1 MNLTATI
8 CDFYQFLRRS
18 QRLYVIFLTLSVQCK
33 EYFYDICA
41 ANKRGKPKLLSK
53 LRYHSIILA
62 GILFLL
68 AIPFCTW
75 AQNFDYLNLK
85 EYHYD
90 GNDGLQSELTKAIVR
105 DNFGFIWI
113 ATDKGLIRF
122 DGNNFIR
129 YDQELP
135 SEVIKDLL
143 LHSNGMIYVST
154 DLGLSQI
161 KPSAQEPAFKTIFHG
176 LTHASDTALWY
187 PKQLYEDDQGDL
199 WISDNNSVWKMQG
212 QDFTQFRFRQEDI
225 CSNVQRSFEIS
236 QDFKGNFFIVS
247 PVSNI
252 YFSKD
257 GQQFDSLSWA
267 HENSGLHFASAEITP
282 DKLIISNEKGVF
294 ILSTFFVL
302 EKKMEITQKV
312 NELFDLSCMLPLDN
326 DNYLAGSWTQGIGHV
341 QIKRGEFITVTAVDG
356 IHQNNINALT
366 LENNQLWISSDNGII
381 MAESPFFKAVYGD
394 LSRQYIQ
401 NISEAPDGNIY
412 FTDGNTLFK
421 IDSKNKAIPF
431 FNTDGSSIIL
441 RIITGQ
447 KNISLCMNNGHLIK
461 INYTNGNETDRLDLS
476 SSGSAIFT
484 GIEDKSKNLWL
495 CQDGYEGL
503 ISITP
508 DGIIKYFNKDSG
520 ISSRIVCVAEAD
532 DGSIWAGGLHDS
544 AYLFRKD
551 NDSKSFK
558 NISKGIPFFHNTDLN
573 INEII
578 PTGDE
583 KAWLASSFGLL
594 HFGNDS
600 LHRVHLGQHT
610 ETAIK
615 SLVKGRK
622 DNLWMAVSSGV
633 IRIQKDALLEYN
645 ENNGLPSKTVG
656 YRDLFADSYGRIW
669 AGTVE
674 GLAFAYDTKPDTCH
688 SPVLIEA
695 FKNRDSDIILNSS
708 ISATNKDY
716 LKFNFFTPE
725 YPGNAIK
732 YQYRIIAEGQPG
744 ADWQE
749 ATSQIEIYPN
759 ELPTGTLSFEIRAR
773 KSGNFIWSPP
783 LKLNLTIS
791 YPWYLDIVYWFFII
805 TGLALLIVIIIH
817 LNSIRMKRIQIRLER
832 IITEST
838 ETLREQKN
846 QLEEQKEL
854 ISKAN
859 EKLKKKNH
867 ELVLA
872 NEKANEAAH
881 SKSLFLSTMSHE
893 LRTPM
898 NAVIGLAYILLQ
910 EDPKPSQIANLKTL
924 KFSGENL
931 LALINDILDFSKIE
945 ANKIQLEEADFNI
958 KDLCQNLKNV
968 FQFKID
974 EKQLKFILKIDENVP
989 DFLVGDPTR
998 LNQILSNLL
1007 SNAVKFTEKG
1017 DIDLIINKKGETDQR
1032 IIIEFCVKDTGIG
1045 IEKEKQE
1052 EIFNSFTQASSST
1065 TRKYGGTGLGL
1076 SITKK
1081 LLELHNSKIS
1091 LDSEPGKGSRFYF
1104 DISFRKS
1111 EKQLTSAPSSEELF
1125 KLIQFRQEKVLLV
1138 DDNQVNLIVARKFL
1152 KQWNLEITMAR
1163 NGKEAVDLVSQNT
1176 FDLVLMDLQMPEM
1189 NGYDA
1194 AKTIREM
1201 NGDYYKN
1208 LPIIAL
1214 TASALLEVKEKVR
1227 KFGMNDSVTKPFVPA
1242 VLNATIARYLH
1253 KTDL

>member
-1 MNLTATI
+1 M
-8 CDFYQFLRRS
+8 
-18 QRLYVIFLTLSVQCK
+18 
-33 EYFYDICA
+33 
-41 ANKRGKPKLLSK
+41 SK
-53 LRYHSIILA
+53 LRYHTTILA
-62 GILFLL
+62 SILLIL
-68 AIPFCTW
+68 A
-75 AQNFDYLNLK
+75 ASSYVRSQDFDYQNLK

-90 GNDGLQSELTKAIVR
+90 SNDGLQSELTKSIVR
-105 DNFGFIWI
+105 DQFGFIWI
-113 ATDKGLIRF
+113 ATDNGLIRF
-122 DGNNFIR
+122 DGNSFIR

-135 SEVIKDLL
+135 SVVIKDLL
-143 LHSNGMIYVST
+143 LHSNGKIYVST

-161 KPSAQEPAFKTIFHG
+161 TPSAQEPAFQSLFPG

-187 PKQLYEDDQGDL
+187 PKQLFEDDEGTL

-212 QDFTQFRFRQEDI
+212 QDFTQYRFRPEDI

-236 QDFKGNFFIVS
+236 QDFKGNYFIVS
-247 PVSNI
+247 PISNI
-252 YFSKD
+252 YFSAD
-257 GQQFDSLSWA
+257 GEKFDSLSWKY
-267 HENSGLHFASAEITP
+267 ENSGLHFASAEISP

-294 ILSTFFVL
+294 ILSTFFAL
-302 EKKMEITQKV
+302 EKKMEIRQQV
-312 NELFDLSCMLPLDN
+312 SELFDLSCMLPLDEN
-326 DNYLAGSWTQGIGHV
+326 NYLAGSWTQGIRHV
-341 QIKRGEFITVTAVDG
+341 QIKRGELISATDIAG

-366 LENNQLWISSDNGII
+366 LEDNQLWISSDNGII
-381 MAESPFFKAVYGD
+381 MAESPFFKAVYRD
-394 LSRQYIQ
+394 LSHQYIQ
-401 NISEAPDGNIY
+401 NICEGPNGNIY

-421 IDSKNKAIPF
+421 ITQNNKAQSF
-431 FNTDGSSIIL
+431 YKTNGSSIIL
-441 RIITGQ
+441 RVIPG
-447 KNISLCMNNGHLIK
+447 KNDISLCMNNGHLLK
-461 INYTNGNETDRLDLS
+461 ISYTDGQETDKLDLS
-476 SSGSAIFT
+476 SSGSAIFS
-484 GIEDKSKNLWL
+484 GIEDKSGNLWL
-495 CQDGYEGL
+495 CQDGYGGL

-508 DGIIKYFNKDSG
+508 EGRINYYDENRG

-532 DGSIWAGGLHDS
+532 NGSIWAGGLHDN

-551 NDSKSFK
+551 INAESFE
-558 NISKGIPFFHNTDLN
+558 NISQEILFFHNTDLN

-578 PTGDE
+578 PTENGN
-583 KAWLASSFGLL
+583 AWLASSFGLVR
-594 HFGNDS
+594 FEKDS
-600 LHRVHLGQHT
+600 LHRIHLGQHT

-615 SLVKGRK
+615 SLVKGK
-622 DNLWMAVSSGV
+622 DDQLWMAVSNGV
-633 IRIQKDALLEYN
+633 IRMQDDVVLEYN

-674 GLAFAYDTKPDTCH
+674 GLAYAHDTKPDTCRP
-688 SPVLIEA
+688 PVLIEA
-695 FKNRDSDIILNSS
+695 FKNRDSEITINNS
-708 ISATNKDY
+708 ITATNKDY

-732 YQYRIIAEGQPG
+732 YQYRILGKEEKS
-744 ADWQE
+744 ADWQD
-749 ATSQIEIYPN
+749 AGSQIEIYPD
-759 ELPTGTLSFEIRAR
+759 ELPTGDLTFEIRAR
-773 KSGNFIWSPP
+773 KSGNFIWSRP
-783 LKLNLTIS
+783 LKIDLIINF
-791 YPWYLDIVYWFFII
+791 PWYLDIVYWFFILS
-805 TGLALLIVIIIH
+805 GLALLIVIIIQ
-817 LNSIRMKRIQIRLER
+817 LNSIRMKREQARLEN
-832 IITEST
+832 IIAEST
-838 ETLREQKN
+838 EVLRKQKE
-846 QLEEQKEL
+846 QLEEQKEI

-867 ELVLA
+867 ELVIA
-872 NEKANEAAH
+872 NEKANEAAR

-910 EDPKPSQIANLKTL
+910 EDPKPSQIQNLKTL

-958 KDLCQNLKNV
+958 RDLCNNLKNV

-974 EKQLKFILKIDENVP
+974 EKQLKFVLKIDENIP

-1017 DIDLIINKKGETDQR
+1017 EIDLIMNKKEETGQR
-1032 IIIEFCVKDTGIG
+1032 IVIEFCVKDTGIG
-1045 IEKEKQE
+1045 IEEEKRE

-1081 LLELHNSKIS
+1081 LLELHNTKIS
-1091 LDSEPGKGSRFYF
+1091 LDSVPGKGSRFYF

-1111 EKQLTSAPSSEELF
+1111 EKQLTSTPTSDEPF
-1125 KLIQFRQEKVLLV
+1125 KLIQFQQEKVLLV

-1152 KQWNLEITMAR
+1152 KQWNLDITMAR
-1163 NGKEAVDLVSQNT
+1163 NGKEAVELVHQNT

-1201 NGDYYKN
+1201 DGDYYKN
-1208 LPIIAL
+1208 LPIVAL

-1227 KFGMNDSVTKPFVPA
+1227 QYGMNDSVTKPFVPA
-1242 VLNATIARYLH
+1242 ILNATIARYLH
-1253 KTDL
+1253 QASIDKL

>member
-1 MNLTATI
+1 M
-8 CDFYQFLRRS
+8 
-18 QRLYVIFLTLSVQCK
+18 
-33 EYFYDICA
+33 
-41 ANKRGKPKLLSK
+41 SK
-53 LRYHSIILA
+53 LKYYSIILA
-62 GILFLL
+62 RLFFFL
-68 AIPFCTW
+68 AVPIYSG
-75 AQNFDYLNLK
+75 AQSFDYLNLK

-90 GNDGLQSELTKAIVR
+90 GNDGLQSELTKSIVR
-105 DNFGFIWI
+105 DDIGFIWI
-113 ATDKGLIRF
+113 ATDNGLIRF

-129 YDQELP
+129 YEKELP
-135 SEVIKDLL
+135 SVVIKDLL

-161 KPSAQEPAFKTIFHG
+161 TPSAQEPAFQSLFPG

-187 PKQLYEDDQGDL
+187 PKQLYEDDKGNL

-212 QDFTQFRFRQEDI
+212 QDFTQFRFRPDDI
-225 CSNVQRSFEIS
+225 CHNVQRSFEIS

-252 YFSKD
+252 YYSTD
-257 GQQFDSLSWA
+257 GQTFDSLSWA

-312 NELFDLSCMLPLDN
+312 NELFDLSCMLPLD
-326 DNYLAGSWTQGIGHV
+326 DNNFLAGSWTQGIRHV
-341 QIKRGEFITVTAVDG
+341 QIKRDEFISATAVEG
-356 IHQNNINALT
+356 VNQNNINALT
-366 LENNQLWISSDNGII
+366 LEDNQLWISSDNGII

-401 NISEAPDGNIY
+401 NISEGPNGNIY

-421 IDSKNKAIPF
+421 INSENEAIPLYK
-431 FNTDGSSIIL
+431 TDGSSIIL

-447 KNISLCMNNGHLIK
+447 KKISLCMNNGHLIR
-461 INYTNGNETDRLDLS
+461 ISYADGNETDRLDLS
-476 SSGSAIFT
+476 NSGSAIFA
-484 GIEDKSKNLWL
+484 GIENKSGNLWL

-503 ISITP
+503 ISITRE
-508 DGIIKYFNKDSG
+508 GRIKYYNKDLG
-520 ISSRIVCVAEAD
+520 ISSRIVCVAESN
-532 DGSIWAGGLHDS
+532 DGSIWAGGLHDD

-558 NISKGIPFFHNTDLN
+558 NISQGIPFFHNTDLN

-578 PTGDE
+578 PIEDG

-600 LHRVHLGQHT
+600 LSRIQLGQHT
-610 ETAIK
+610 GTAIK
-615 SLVKGRK
+615 SLVKGRE
-622 DNLWMAVSSGV
+622 DNLWMAVSNGV
-633 IRIQKDALLEYN
+633 IRMQPHAILEYN

-669 AGTVE
+669 AGTVD
-674 GLAFAYDTKPDTCH
+674 GLAFAYDTKPDTCRP
-688 SPVLIEA
+688 PVLIET
-695 FKNRDSDIILNSS
+695 FNNRDSEKTIKNTIT
-708 ISATNKDY
+708 ATNKDY

-732 YQYRIIAEGQPG
+732 YQYRIRSKEEPSIGWAN
-744 ADWQE
+744 A
-749 ATSQIEIYPN
+749 SRQIEIYPD
-759 ELPTGTLSFEIRAR
+759 ELPTGELTFEIRAR

-783 LKLNLTIS
+783 FILKLSIN
-791 YPWYLDIVYWFFII
+791 YPWYLDIVYWFFILS
-805 TGLALLIVIIIH
+805 GLALLIVIIIQ
-817 LNSIRMKRIQIRLER
+817 LNSIRMKREQLRLES
-832 IITEST
+832 IIAEST
-838 ETLREQKN
+838 EALRKQKE
-846 QLEEQKEL
+846 QLEVQKEL
-854 ISKAN
+854 ISQAN
-859 EKLKKKNH
+859 ETLKKKNH
-867 ELVLA
+867 ELVIA
-872 NEKANEAAH
+872 NEKANEAAR

-910 EDPKPSQIANLKTL
+910 EDPKPSQIQNLKTL

-958 KDLCQNLKNV
+958 RDLCHNLKNV

-974 EKQLKFILKIDENVP
+974 EKHLKFILKIDENVP

-1007 SNAVKFTEKG
+1007 SNAVKFTGKG
-1017 DIDLIINKKGETDQR
+1017 DINLIIKKKGETDQK

-1081 LLELHNSKIS
+1081 LLELHNTNIS

-1111 EKQLTSAPSSEELF
+1111 EKQLASAPSSEEPF

-1152 KQWNLEITMAR
+1152 KQWNLDITMAR
-1163 NGKEAVDLVSQNT
+1163 NGKEAVDQVSKNT
-1176 FDLVLMDLQMPEM
+1176 FDLILMDLQMPEM

-1194 AKTIREM
+1194 ANTIRQM
-1201 NGDYYKN
+1201 DGDYYKN
-1208 LPIIAL
+1208 IPIVAL
-1214 TASALLEVKEKVR
+1214 TASALLEVKEKVH
-1227 KFGMNDSVTKPFVPA
+1227 KYGMNDSVTKPFVPA
-1242 VLNATIARYLH
+1242 ILNATIARYLH
-1253 KTDL
+1253 QASMDKL

>member
-1 MNLTATI
+1 M
-8 CDFYQFLRRS
+8 
-18 QRLYVIFLTLSVQCK
+18 
-33 EYFYDICA
+33 
-41 ANKRGKPKLLSK
+41 SK

-68 AIPFCTW
+68 AIPFYSG

-90 GNDGLQSELTKAIVR
+90 GNDGLQNELTKAIVR
-105 DNFGFIWI
+105 DDFGFIWI
-113 ATDKGLIRF
+113 ATDNGLIRF

-135 SEVIKDLL
+135 SVVIKDLL

-199 WISDNNSVWKMQG
+199 WISDNNSVWEMHG

-252 YFSKD
+252 YYSTD
-257 GQQFDSLSWA
+257 GQKFDSLSWA

-302 EKKMEITQKV
+302 EKNMEILQKV
-312 NELFDLSCMLPLDN
+312 NELFDLSCMLPLDQN
-326 DNYLAGSWTQGIGHV
+326 NFLAGSWTQGIRHV
-341 QIKRGEFITVTAVDG
+341 QIKRGEFISATAVKG

-366 LENNQLWISSDNGII
+366 LEDNQLWISSDNGII
-381 MAESPFFKAVYGD
+381 MAESPFFKGVYGD

-401 NISEAPDGNIY
+401 NISEGPYGNIY

-421 IDSKNKAIPF
+421 INSKNEAIPF
-431 FNTDGSSIIL
+431 YKTDGSSIIL

-447 KNISLCMNNGHLIK
+447 KNISLCMNSGHLIK

-476 SSGSAIFT
+476 SSGSAVFS
-484 GIEDKSKNLWL
+484 GIEDKSGNLWL

-503 ISITP
+503 ISITRE
-508 DGIIKYFNKDSG
+508 GRIKYYNNDWG
-520 ISSRIVCVAEAD
+520 INSRIVCVAEAA

-578 PTGDE
+578 PTEDGN
-583 KAWLASSFGLL
+583 AWLASSFGLV
-594 HFGNDS
+594 HFEKDS
-600 LHRVHLGQHT
+600 LQRIHLGQHT

-615 SLVKGRK
+615 SLVKGRD
-622 DNLWMAVSSGV
+622 DNLWMAVSNGV
-633 IRIQKDALLEYN
+633 IRMQEDALLEYN

-674 GLAFAYDTKPDTCH
+674 GLAFAYDTKPDTCRP
-688 SPVLIEA
+688 PVLIGA
-695 FKNRDSDIILNSS
+695 FRNRNPEITINNT
-708 ISATNKDY
+708 ITATNKDY

-732 YQYRIIAEGQPG
+732 YQYRIRSKEELSL
-744 ADWQE
+744 DWVD
-749 ATSQIEIYPN
+749 ASSQIEIYPD
-759 ELPTGTLSFEIRAR
+759 ELPTGEITFEIRAR

-783 LKLNLTIS
+783 FQLKLNIN
-791 YPWYLDIVYWFFII
+791 YPWYLDIVYWFFILS
-805 TGLALLIVIIIH
+805 GLALLIVIIIQ
-817 LNSIRMKRIQIRLER
+817 LNSIRMKREQLRLEN

-838 ETLREQKN
+838 EVLRKQKE
-846 QLEEQKEL
+846 QLEEQKEM
-854 ISKAN
+854 ISRAN
-859 EKLKKKNH
+859 ETLKKKNH
-867 ELVLA
+867 ELVIA

-910 EDPKPSQIANLKTL
+910 EDPKPSQIQNLKTL

-958 KDLCQNLKNV
+958 RDLCQNLKNV

-974 EKQLKFILKIDENVP
+974 EKHLKFTLEIDKNIP

-1007 SNAVKFTEKG
+1007 SNAVKFTDKG
-1017 DIDLIINKKGETDQR
+1017 KIDLIINKKEDTGQR
-1032 IIIEFCVKDTGIG
+1032 ITIGFCVRDTGIG
-1045 IEKEKQE
+1045 IEEEKWE

-1081 LLELHNSKIS
+1081 LLELHKTEIS

-1104 DISFRKS
+1104 DINFRKS
-1111 EKQLTSAPSSEELF
+1111 EKPGTSAPTSDESS

-1152 KQWNLEITMAR
+1152 TQWNLEITMAR
-1163 NGKEAVDLVSQNT
+1163 NGKEAVDLVSKNT

-1201 NGDYYKN
+1201 NGSYYKN

-1227 KFGMNDSVTKPFVPA
+1227 KYGMNDSVTKPFVPA
-1242 VLNATIARYLH
+1242 ILNATIARYLH
-1253 KTDL
+1253 QASMDKL